1 MDWKLIWKAA
11 KEPLRLLVLALIP
24 FALVYLET
32 ISAEW
37 AVVLLF
43 VLRFV
48 DKWMHEAGKA
58 KSTARVESKLV
69 KGLTRF

>member
-1 MDWKLIWKAA
+1 MNWKLIWEAA
-11 KEPLRLLVLALIP
+11 KEPLRLLLLALIP

-37 AVVLLF
+37 AVVLLV

-48 DKWMHEAGKA
+48 DKWMHEVGKA
-58 KSTARVESKLV
+58 EKKPALV
-69 KGLTRF
+69 KGITRF